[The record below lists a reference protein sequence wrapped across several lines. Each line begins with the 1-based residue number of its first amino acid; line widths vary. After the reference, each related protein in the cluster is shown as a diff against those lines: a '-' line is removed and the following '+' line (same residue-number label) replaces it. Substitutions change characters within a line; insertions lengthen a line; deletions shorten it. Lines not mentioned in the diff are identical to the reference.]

1 MSVPHPSRPVDATLS
16 VASAAR
22 VLGVHP
28 NTIRSWSDQGRL
40 RYYRINDRGDRR
52 YRLSDLQ
59 RFLASMEVSG
69 RTNVE
74 GELAHRAGR
83 LPDRHLRPLE
93 TRRQFTPTFEP
104 SLIPAG
110 DGRWLEMELL
120 ARVTVLAGAT
130 GDPARALHTV
140 LAETRSTL
148 GLSSVSVWE
157 LRGGAFLLRAADGT
171 LSRREVPAG
180 PGVLA
185 RAVGSNA
192 PATDP
197 GGEIG
202 LAVPIVSGGRSYG
215 ALAFGDPAGTTETP
229 TAPFASVLGGLVGAM
244 LGAMGTADDAAR
256 RMHHARALRRV
267 AADLAGRLDLNR
279 VIADVIDHA
288 IVLFE
293 ADRAAIFLAERS
305 GRFTP
310 AQGRGLTDAF
320 MDALREASTEA
331 ATLGAPSR
339 PGPMQSPRYADD
351 PRARELRAAVVQEGI
366 GAACAVRLHHGEET
380 LGVLVVYHDEPRS
393 WSDDDLESMSLLA
406 GQAAAALAAARDYGR
421 MEAWAAQLASLQQ
434 LGARLNRLS
443 DEIEIAEATASELHG
458 LIDSHN
464 VRVYRV
470 RGDELVPVAM
480 RGQVGEYEDETPD
493 QLKLRLGQGITGW
506 VAVNGTPA
514 YLPDAAA
521 DPRAQTIPG
530 TDSDLDESMLLAPMV
545 FEDRVLGVL
554 VLSKLGLDQFRDDD
568 LRLLVIYA
576 SFAAQAFANADAT
589 SLLRERSIALERQ
602 VRGQRELLSITESIV
617 STLDARAVFDQV
629 VERLSGLIRFDN
641 IAIEI
646 RDRQTGGLRPIIA
659 RGASAEWFLQPWL
672 PGETGL
678 ATWVVEHN
686 EPQLV
691 QDEATDQRVLHE
703 GKPIEGSLICV
714 PLRGREGAVGV
725 LTLERLGTNDR
736 FSEEEYELA
745 QLFAAQVSIA
755 LQNAEV
761 FRAVETRART
771 DDLTGLLNQGAF
783 RDELA
788 ARVGAGNPFSLIMV
802 DLDDFKGVNDALG
815 HQAGDRFLRAVAASI
830 TEASRESDLVY
841 RYGGDEFTVLLPE
854 TETVGA
860 RAVAERVMAAIRS
873 ISDHGTRWSVGG
885 VRASASIGV
894 ASLPND
900 GLTAEEVLLSAD
912 RALFAAKRQGRDRVA
927 TAADGLA
934 LAAEFTLTAPTP
946 VDEPTID
953 LADQT

>member
-1 MSVPHPSRPVDATLS
+1 VSVPHPSRPADATLS

-28 NTIRSWSDQGRL
+28 NTIRAWSDHGRL

-59 RFLASMEVSG
+59 RFLASMEVPAPPAVDGG
-69 RTNVE
+69 RAIRGIE
-74 GELAHRAGR
+74 RQ
-83 LPDRHLRPLE
+83 LRPVE
-93 TRRQFTPTFEP
+93 QRRRFAPVIER
-104 SLIPAG
+104 PALGVG

-120 ARVTVLAGAT
+120 ARLTVLAGAA
-130 GDPARALHTV
+130 GDPARALNTV

-157 LRGGAFLLRAADGT
+157 LRGGVFVLRASDGAV
-171 LSRREVPAG
+171 SRREIPAG

-185 RAVGSNA
+185 RAVSSNA
-192 PATDP
+192 PASDTT
-197 GGEIG
+197 GELG
-202 LAVPIVSGGRSYG
+202 LAVPVLSGGRTYG
-215 ALAFGDPAGTTETP
+215 ALAFGEPAGTAETP
-229 TAPFASVLGGLVGAM
+229 STPFASVLGGLVGAM
-244 LGAMGTADDAAR
+244 LAAMGTADDEAR
-256 RMHHARALRRV
+256 RMHHSRALRRV
-267 AADLAGRLDLNR
+267 AADLAGRLDLER
-279 VIADVIDHA
+279 VVLDIIDHA
-288 IVLFE
+288 IVFFE
-293 ADRAAIFLAERS
+293 ADRAVVLLTEPS
-305 GRFTP
+305 GRIVP
-310 AQGRGLTDAF
+310 AHGRGVSSAF
-320 MDALREASTEA
+320 MEALRDAPPEAST
-331 ATLGAPSR
+331 LGATSR
-339 PGPMQSPRYADD
+339 SGPVQAPRYSDD

-366 GAACAVRLHHGEET
+366 GTACAVRLHHADET
-380 LGVLVVYHDEPRS
+380 LGVLVVYHDTPRD
-393 WSDDDLESMSLLA
+393 WSSEDLESLSLLA
-406 GQAAAALAAARDYGR
+406 GQAAAAVAAARDYGR

-434 LGARLNRLS
+434 LGARLNRLT

-470 RGDELVPVAM
+470 RGEDLIPVAM
-480 RGQVGEYEDETPD
+480 RGQVGEYQDETPD
-493 QLKLRLGQGITGW
+493 QLRVKVGEGITGW
-506 VAVNGTPA
+506 VARHATPV

-530 TDSDLDESMLLAPMV
+530 TEDDLDESMLLAPMM

-554 VLSKLGLDQFRDDD
+554 VLSKLGLDQFSDDD

-589 SLLRERSIALERQ
+589 ALLRERSAALERQ
-602 VRGQRELLSITESIV
+602 VRGQRELLTITESIV

-659 RGASAEWFLQPWL
+659 RGVNAEWFLQPWL

-691 QDEATDQRVLHE
+691 PDEATDPRVLHE
-703 GKPIEGSLICV
+703 GPPVEGSLICV

-725 LTLERLGTNDR
+725 LTLERLGTSDR
-736 FSEEEYELA
+736 FSEDEYELA
-745 QLFAAQVSIA
+745 KLFAAQVSIA

-771 DDLTGLLNQGAF
+771 DDLTALLNQGAF

-788 ARVGAGNPFSLIMV
+788 ARAQAGQPFSLIMV

-830 TEASRESDLVY
+830 SEASRESDLVY
-841 RYGGDEFTVLLPE
+841 RYGGDEFTILLPD
-854 TETVGA
+854 TESAGA
-860 RAVAERVMAAIRS
+860 RSVAERVMDAIRA
-873 ISDHGTRWSVGG
+873 ISSPGTRWSVGG
-885 VRASASIGV
+885 IRSAASIGI
-894 ASLPND
+894 ASYPAD
-900 GLTAEEVLLSAD
+900 GTTDDEVLLSAD
-912 RALFAAKRQGRDRVA
+912 RALFAAKRQGRDRIA
-927 TAADGLA
+927 TAAEGLA
-934 LAAEFTLTAPTP
+934 LAADFTLTGPTP

-953 LADQT
+953 LGR